1 MVAMLRK
8 VGVKSWLTWGEV
20 DVGPH
25 AWVEAEI
32 EGRCVIV
39 EATLKEPLGEDL
51 PTVGDDDA
59 TFKAVRWKYSHGV
72 YTPIDQTPSRTNG
85 VGYDIWRDGKWEPA
99 EFADIELISNT
110 DSATRKSEAHTP
122 QQSG

>member
-39 EATLKEPLGEDL
+39 EATSKEPLEEQL

-59 TFKAVRWKYSHGV
+59 TFKTLRWKYRHGLF
-72 YTPIDQTPSRTNG
+72 TPIDQTPSRTNG

-99 EFADIELISNT
+99 EFADIELISGT
-110 DSATRKSEAHTP
+110 DSAIRKSEAPTQ